1 MSFLNIGAAAKT
13 SGVSAKMIRHYEEVG
28 LLPRAKRT
36 DSGYRVYDENDV
48 HTLRFVRRGRDLGFS
63 MKEIKQ
69 LLGLWRNRSR
79 SSSEVKK
86 LAENH
91 IRELEAKIQELKA
104 MTRALRSLSSNCHGD
119 QRPECPILSDLAKG

>member
-1 MSFLNIGAAAKT
+1 MSFLNIGAAAKA

-36 DSGYRVYDENDV
+36 DAGYRVYDENDV

-79 SSSEVKK
+79 SSAEVKK

-104 MTRALRSLSSNCHGD
+104 MSRALRSLSSNCHGD